1 MCTNDACRESNTA
14 QGKTKCCII
23 ITCVVTVFVPFS
35 DYYQVELTSS
45 YSMLRL
51 ISFSTCV
58 IRLLGTA
65 FSTLRL
71 QRYKEFNKRIGRC
84 IRCVTW
90 CMCTCMTTL
99 HNTHTIHAHT
109 QNTHTHITAHHFTRA
124 HTHTQTHTL
133 LLIISYRLIVQF
145 VADHW
150 LAYKSY
156 QVEQLGLQ
164 MNQFPYSVLANEPRY
179 TLNRLQLEVD
189 YFILR
194 ATRWI
199 MMGHKLVF
207 VVF

>member
-1 MCTNDACRESNTA
+1 MLGVASTGAISRQKSTPWTFIEEDLEEEENEDHHLLLLKESDFTEFFDQFPLNDVF
-14 QGKTKCCII
+14 QYILH
-23 ITCVVTVFVPFS
+23 ITDN

-84 IRCVTW
+84 IW
-90 CMCTCMTTL
+90 
-99 HNTHTIHAHT
+99 
-109 QNTHTHITAHHFTRA
+109 
-124 HTHTQTHTL
+124 
-133 LLIISYRLIVQF
+133 LIVQF

-164 MNQFPYSVLANEPRY
+164 MNQFPYSVLANELRY

-199 MMGHKLVF
+199 MMGHKLGAWQFMADMPYSV
-207 VVF
+207 